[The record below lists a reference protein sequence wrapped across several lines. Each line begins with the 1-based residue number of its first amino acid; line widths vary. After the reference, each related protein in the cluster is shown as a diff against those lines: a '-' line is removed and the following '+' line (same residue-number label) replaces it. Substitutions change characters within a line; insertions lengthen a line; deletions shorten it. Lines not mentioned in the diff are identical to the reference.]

1 MKESDYK
8 ANEKKGVVTMLR
20 ATVSLTLILVLTAGW
35 VGITAVVGE
44 AAIDEDVVLA
54 MPFDTEDAKDISS
67 LEHTGVLEGDVKL
80 VEGKFR
86 KALSFDGDGDKVV
99 VESKDD
105 ALDIVDSN
113 ATIVM
118 WAKFANSGVKFDAF
132 CAKNEGGGEKPKWV
146 FYNRPDDNARPG
158 LTFHI
163 NSADHDPLWFGKVPF
178 VGDKGKW
185 YQIAVVVE
193 GHDYRFYV
201 DGKNVGEESDATKEK
216 ISLVELAP
224 LTIGWSEG
232 NFFFNGVLDEFL
244 MVKRALTEE
253 ELGSHF
259 DGGIEGFL
267 AVQPRGKLSAVWGNI
282 KA

>member
-1 MKESDYK
+1 
-8 ANEKKGVVTMLR
+8 MLR
-20 ATVSLTLILVLTAGW
+20 APTSLTIMLVLMAGW
-35 VGITAVVGE
+35 VGITGDIGVAAV
-44 AAIDEDVVLA
+44 DEDVVLA
-54 MPFDTEDAKDISS
+54 MPFDSEEVVDLST
-67 LEHTGVLEGDVKL
+67 LEHKGTIEGDIKL
-80 VEGKFR
+80 VDGKFR

-99 VESKDD
+99 VESKGE
-105 ALDIVDSN
+105 ALDIVDSDV
-113 ATIVM
+113 TIAM

-132 CAKNEGGGEKPKWV
+132 CAKNEGGGENPKWV

-178 VGDKGKW
+178 VGDKGRW

-193 GHDYRFYV
+193 GHDYVFYV
-201 DGKNVGEESDATKEK
+201 DGEKVGEESDATKEK
-216 ISLVELAP
+216 ISLVERAP

-232 NFFFNGVLDEFL
+232 NFFFNGALDEFL

-253 ELGSHF
+253 ELSSHF

-267 AVQPRGKLSAVWGNI
+267 AVQPLGKLSAIWGNI
-282 KA
+282 KADVFR

>member
-1 MKESDYK
+1 
-8 ANEKKGVVTMLR
+8 MLR
-20 ATVSLTLILVLTAGW
+20 APTSITLMLVLMTGW
-35 VGITAVVGE
+35 VGITAHLGE
-44 AAIDEDVVLA
+44 AAVDEDVVLA
-54 MPFDTEDAKDISS
+54 MPFDSEEAEDIST
-67 LEHTGVLEGDVKL
+67 LEHKGTLEGDVKL
-80 VEGKFR
+80 VEGKFK

-99 VESKDD
+99 VESKGD

-113 ATIVM
+113 VTIVM

-163 NSADHDPLWFGKVPF
+163 NSPDHDPLWFGKIPF
-178 VGDKGKW
+178 IGDKGQW
-185 YQIAVVVE
+185 YQVGVVVE
-193 GHDYRFYV
+193 GHDYAFYV
-201 DGKNVGEESDATKEK
+201 DGKKVGEESDATKEK
-216 ISLVELAP
+216 ISLVERAP

-253 ELGSHF
+253 ELSSHF

-267 AVQPRGKLSAVWGNI
+267 AVQPLGKLSAIWGNI
-282 KA
+282 KAGIFRY